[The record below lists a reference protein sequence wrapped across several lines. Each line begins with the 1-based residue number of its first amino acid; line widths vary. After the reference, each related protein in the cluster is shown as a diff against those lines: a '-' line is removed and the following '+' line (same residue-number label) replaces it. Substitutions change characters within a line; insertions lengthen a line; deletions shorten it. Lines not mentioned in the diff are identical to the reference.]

1 MSTETTKNNIV
12 IENFDEYCEGNYFS
26 EDVVVKYDLQNGK
39 INTIAFCICK
49 KTAEDMAKSLNLYDN
64 IVEELG

>member
-1 MSTETTKNNIV
+1 MSIEITKENI
-12 IENFDEYCEGNYFS
+12 DELTDGNYFS
-26 EDVVVKYDLQNGK
+26 EDVAVKYDLQNGK

-64 IVEELG
+64 IEEELG

>member
-26 EDVVVKYDLQNGK
+26 EDVAVKYDLQNGK

-64 IVEELG
+64 IIEELG

>member
-1 MSTETTKNNIV
+1 MSIETTKNNIV

-26 EDVVVKYDLQNGK
+26 EDVAVKYDLQNGK

-64 IVEELG
+64 IEEELG

>member
-1 MSTETTKNNIV
+1 MKAITKNNIV

-26 EDVVVKYDLQNGK
+26 EDVAVKYDLQNGK

-49 KTAEDMAKSLNLYDN
+49 KTAEIWLK
-64 IVEELG
+64 V

>member
-26 EDVVVKYDLQNGK
+26 EDVAVKYDLQNGK

>member
-1 MSTETTKNNIV
+1 MKAITKNNIV
-12 IENFDEYCEGNYFS
+12 IENFDEYCEGNYFY
-26 EDVVVKYDLQNGK
+26 EDVAVKYDLQNGK

-64 IVEELG
+64 IEEELG